1 MPSPRQFDS
10 YEDFYRYYLTQH
22 ADARN
27 RCLHAAGTTL
37 GIATAVCSFALKRP
51 LAALLGLPVAY
62 GFAWAGHFLVEGNKP
77 ATFGHPVWSFIS
89 DYRMIYDIVRGK
101 LR

>member
-1 MPSPRQFDS
+1 MASPRQFDS

-27 RCLHAAGTTL
+27 RGLHAAGTAIGL
-37 GIATAVCSFALKRP
+37 ATAAYLLATKRP
-51 LAALLGLPVAY
+51 LRALLGLPVAY
-62 GFAWAGHFLVEGNKP
+62 GLAWAGHFLVEGNKP
-77 ATFGHPVWSFIS
+77 ATFGHPLWSFIS
-89 DYRMIYDIVRGK
+89 DYRMIYDMARGK